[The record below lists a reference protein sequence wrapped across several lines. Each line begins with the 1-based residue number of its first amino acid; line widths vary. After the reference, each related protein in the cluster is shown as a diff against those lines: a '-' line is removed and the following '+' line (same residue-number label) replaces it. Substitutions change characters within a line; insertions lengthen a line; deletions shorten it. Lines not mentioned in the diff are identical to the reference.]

1 MRSPDTFLGC
11 PVTRLQFKNV
21 HDCATRKRLNERT
34 RRSLAPL
41 PDVSDRPCRDGPPE
55 LVIRGKRPV
64 MPVPMLAQW
73 WHKISEPVEELKS
86 GKFAAAAGSRPR
98 GFSAAA
104 GPDPVGGFVP
114 RQHVADAS
122 DPAVCTAPHGEEFWR
137 KRRLGT
143 VPQEMLQGLTR
154 VAPLETKERD
164 PDEKRRWKTSCFPGV
179 SVGVHVGGSSDRDSL
194 RLGQQTVPATNGTK
208 IAVSPFVATASD
220 ASTSMLALPAGGR
233 ASRLRANKKTS
244 GREWSY

>member
-41 PDVSDRPCRDGPPE
+41 PDVSDRQCRDGPPE
-55 LVIRGKRPV
+55 LVIRGKHPV

-164 PDEKRRWKTSCFPGV
+164 PDEKRRLKTSWSARRACRRRPRQG
-179 SVGVHVGGSSDRDSL
+179 L
-194 RLGQQTVPATNGTK
+194 A
-208 IAVSPFVATASD
+208 PFVSANGACPFCLCSF
-220 ASTSMLALPAGGR
+220 ALCPEG
-233 ASRLRANKKTS
+233 S
-244 GREWSY
+244 GTFS